1 MLRERFGVSERRACT
16 AAGLHR
22 STMRLAPPAIS
33 DAEYELRAWLRKF
46 STDRPRWGWRRAAK
60 MARRAGWTVNNKRI
74 RRLWRE
80 EGLRVPQRRR
90 KKRLTGVGVVVGAMS
105 PMRPNVI
112 WAMDF
117 QFDTT
122 ADGRTL
128 KLLNVIDEFTRE
140 ALAITVDR
148 CINADGVV
156 AVLDHLV
163 LQRGAPAYVRF
174 DNGPEFV
181 AHAVN
186 DWCRFNS
193 AASLFID
200 PGSPWQNAWI
210 ESFNGRLRDELL
222 NGWRFDSLL
231 EARVIIEDWRR
242 DYNANRPHT
251 AHGQLTPTEFALQWS
266 ATHQPQVA

>member
-16 AAGLHR
+16 VVGIHR
-22 STMRLAPPAIS
+22 STMRLTSPPMTT
-33 DAEYELRAWLRKF
+33 EEVELRGWLRRF

-60 MARRAGWTVNNKRI
+60 MARRAGWHANDKRV

-90 KKRLTGVGVVVGAMS
+90 KKRLTGIGVAVGAMS
-105 PMRPNVI
+105 PIRPNVI

-128 KLLNVIDEFTRE
+128 KLLNIIDEFTRE
-140 ALAITVDR
+140 ALAIEVDR
-148 CINADGVV
+148 SINTDDVV
-156 AVLDHLV
+156 AVLDRLAGA
-163 LQRGAPAYVRF
+163 RGVPAYVRF

-181 AHAVN
+181 AHAVS

-193 AASLFID
+193 AGSLFID
-200 PGSPWQNAWI
+200 PGSPRQNAWV
-210 ESFNGRLRDELL
+210 ESFNARLRDELL
-222 NGWRFDSLL
+222 NAWRFDSLL
-231 EARVIIEDWRR
+231 EAQVIIEGWRI
-242 DYNANRPHT
+242 DYNTNRPHT
-251 AHGQLTPTEFALQWS
+251 HGELTPSEYALQWTT
-266 ATHQPQVA
+266 THQPQAA